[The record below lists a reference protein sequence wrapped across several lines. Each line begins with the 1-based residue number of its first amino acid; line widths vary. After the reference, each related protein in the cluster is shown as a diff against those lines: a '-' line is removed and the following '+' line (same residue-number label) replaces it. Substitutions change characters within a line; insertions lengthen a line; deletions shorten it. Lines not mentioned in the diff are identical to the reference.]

1 MPRRIEVVI
10 FDMDGVL
17 TVNTSSWELLHKCMG
32 THPSLKACR
41 FSEAFL
47 KGLITYRDW
56 MRLDLE
62 IMISSYGKEVSIEEL
77 KRRLY
82 RGVIIDPYAKF
93 VVEGLKN
100 MGIKVG
106 IVSAGI
112 DVVAYYVGKLLGI
125 DERNI
130 YVNKLV
136 VNERGLIRPEGLE
149 LVNPLRK
156 CEILRDL
163 SRKMN
168 TPLSRFA
175 YVGDTSWDINA
186 FRKVGY
192 PILYVRN
199 AIDRLKENDENL
211 HRILIPGMIV
221 VTKLVDLL
229 DIIKKV
235 NEM

>member
-1 MPRRIEVVI
+1 MPKRIEVVI

-17 TVNTSSWELLHKCMG
+17 TVNTSSWELLHRYMS

-62 IMISSYGKEVSIEEL
+62 IMISSYGREVSIEEL

-82 RGVIIDPYAKF
+82 RGIIIDPHAKF

-130 YVNKLV
+130 YVNKLI
-136 VNERGLIRPEGLE
+136 VNERGLIKPEGLE

-156 CEILRDL
+156 CDVIRDL

-168 TPLSRFA
+168 IPLSKFA

-186 FRKVGY
+186 FRIVGY
-192 PILYVRN
+192 PILYVRDTM
-199 AIDRLKENDENL
+199 DRLKDDENL
-211 HRILIPGMIV
+211 HKILIPGMIV
-221 VTKLVDLL
+221 VTQLVDLL
-229 DIIKKV
+229 DVVKKV